1 MKKLKLSIDV
11 CQLTKIPHYLNLK
24 FRRLMRLKRRY
35 SSLAFRKFIY
45 MCEGDVHGNL
55 LRLTRRLG
63 MNITFFSI
71 DISTGSNEFIVKLLK
86 CIPNV
91 VELTL
96 NLGCFVR
103 ETPFSAPVSL
113 NKLENL
119 KVRILC
125 KGFIDLIET
134 PMLRKISCDENA
146 DPSLETFLQRLPTLT
161 HLSTRDLNHF
171 TGSNY
176 PFRLTSL
183 ETTQTTH
190 RDDRVKEF
198 LLFQAATIENLDVF
212 FDHAE
217 LHEIVLTKFKRLKY
231 LSTNFSEFQ
240 ISEQLRCQLKP
251 LRQLKK
257 LANCH
262 KFLSNDSMKAILGN
276 CPEITELN
284 CYEDKKIHRQLNFIA
299 RHNKKLETLKLFTIG
314 STDAKFPFLKKLG
327 IWKIRVVDLEH
338 LISFLIFHPTVT
350 FLKIIETRRS
360 KQEIMKLLILTN
372 VEHLEIGH
380 SQWDLKKFPIW
391 QWIQGDDLAIRLN

>member
-1 MKKLKLSIDV
+1 
-11 CQLTKIPHYLNLK
+11 
-24 FRRLMRLKRRY
+24 MRLKRRY

-63 MNITFFSI
+63 MNLTCFAI

-103 ETPFSAPVSL
+103 ENPFFAPVSLTTVSL

-125 KGFIDLIET
+125 KGFIDLIVT
-134 PMLRKISCDENA
+134 PMLRKISFDESA

-190 RDDRVKEF
+190 HDDRVKEF
-198 LLFQAATIENLDVF
+198 LLFQAATVENLDVF

-217 LHEIVLTKFKRLKY
+217 LHEIV
-231 LSTNFSEFQ
+231 
-240 ISEQLRCQLKP
+240 
-251 LRQLKK
+251 
-257 LANCH
+257 
-262 KFLSNDSMKAILGN
+262 
-276 CPEITELN
+276 
-284 CYEDKKIHRQLNFIA
+284 
-299 RHNKKLETLKLFTIG
+299 
-314 STDAKFPFLKKLG
+314 
-327 IWKIRVVDLEH
+327 
-338 LISFLIFHPTVT
+338 
-350 FLKIIETRRS
+350 
-360 KQEIMKLLILTN
+360 
-372 VEHLEIGH
+372 
-380 SQWDLKKFPIW
+380 
-391 QWIQGDDLAIRLN
+391 